1 MWTFIGLW
9 IALVVLASRRRAA
22 VRVAVPSCVLS
33 ESGCCRPWMKKMF
46 HEDLV
51 KFRGEIPE
59 SVELEKPAF
68 SSRVPSARF
77 PA

>member
-1 MWTFIGLW
+1 
-9 IALVVLASRRRAA
+9 
-22 VRVAVPSCVLS
+22 
-33 ESGCCRPWMKKMF
+33 MKKMF

-68 SSRVPSARF
+68 SSRVPSARL